1 MSLGQGVVMVLAG
14 AAADHHSPA
23 LVISVCGAVGAVL
36 AMAIAL
42 SWLRDRNQAGGRRK
56 RI

>member
-1 MSLGQGVVMVLAG
+1 MSLGQGIVIVLAG

-36 AMAIAL
+36 ALAIAL
-42 SWLRDRNQAGGRRK
+42 SWLRDRNQAGRRHT

>member
-1 MSLGQGVVMVLAG
+1 MSLGQGIVMVLAG

-42 SWLRDRNQAGGRRK
+42 SWLRD
-56 RI
+56 